1 MSRGKDEIARGTEKG
16 LTQTQTFVA
25 LPGQTQTPV
34 QTASVL
40 ASAVAAAAT
49 ARVSKASESVVF
61 RRKRKRKDDAKKK
74 PHWASPSRE
83 YVKARSGVDAFA
95 TPFAKAKPEHVV
107 LAAADAAAEI
117 KRLREALDTKRAET
131 ERAERELADTRE
143 RSRAA
148 MRAGAEEAERR
159 AGAETQRLRDAL
171 TKTDAELLRTR
182 AELRAASNALAKS
195 DAALTRERLGMARA
209 VSETRDSA
217 RARALRRLASRR
229 RARWSSRRT
238 AICAC
243 PSAHRG
249 LESERAESARLRD
262 ALGEARGALDASEAE
277 RFELRRAL
285 EAHVGALVEAKVDEA
300 ERAGEL
306 EAMREDMDD
315 MRRRYEA
322 AATRA
327 LELET
332 RERRARDSGRFE
344 RLVTISGGDATST
357 PRAARKSPRA
367 SNARRAACR
376 ARTRTDA
383 RPPPTGGEARRGPRG
398 GPPVQ
403 TRRASLRS
411 RRRSTS
417 TERSR

>member
-1 MSRGKDEIARGTEKG
+1 
-16 LTQTQTFVA
+16 
-25 LPGQTQTPV
+25 
-34 QTASVL
+34 
-40 ASAVAAAAT
+40 
-49 ARVSKASESVVF
+49 
-61 RRKRKRKDDAKKK
+61 
-74 PHWASPSRE
+74 
-83 YVKARSGVDAFA
+83 
-95 TPFAKAKPEHVV
+95 
-107 LAAADAAAEI
+107 
-117 KRLREALDTKRAET
+117 
-131 ERAERELADTRE
+131 
-143 RSRAA
+143 

-217 RARALRRLASRR
+217 RRESASSARVAASRALELQADRDLRVSEE
-229 RARWSSRRT
+229 
-238 AICAC
+238 
-243 PSAHRG
+243 AHRG

-357 PRAARKSPRA
+357 PRARAKIAAR
-367 SNARRAACR
+367 
-376 ARTRTDA
+376 
-383 RPPPTGGEARRGPRG
+383 
-398 GPPVQ
+398 Q
-403 TRRASLRS
+403 Q
-411 RRRSTS
+411 
-417 TERSR
+417 